1 MSSIPAQYAYLR
13 AEPRAPLM
21 VQAGLDLYGVH
32 EIAGAA
38 SNPTILAWADEV
50 GTATKSAYADWAAD
64 YYNADAIPWCG
75 LFVALCAV
83 RAAQGRPER
92 MPEHKYL
99 SALEWKN
106 WGAPVLVKDALV
118 GDVGVSQRDGGGHVF
133 LIVGEDPTHFHI
145 LGGNQSDQVNIV
157 RKAKAEVVAVRRPP
171 YRALPPGARKVM
183 LTPAGA
189 VAGREA

>member
-21 VQAGLDLYGVH
+21 VQAGLDLYGLH
-32 EIAGAA
+32 EIAGTA

-50 GTATKSAYADWAAD
+50 GKATKSAYADWAAD

-92 MPEHKYL
+92 LPEHKYL
-99 SALEWKN
+99 SALDWKN
-106 WGAPVLVKDALV
+106 WGLPVLVKDALV
-118 GDVGVSQRDGGGHVF
+118 GDVGISQRDGGGHVF
-133 LIVGEDPTHFHI
+133 MIVGEDPTHFHT
-145 LGGNQSDQVNIV
+145 LGGNQSDAVTIT
-157 RKAKAEVVAVRRPP
+157 RIGTDRLHAVRWP
-171 YRALPPGARKVM
+171 AGLARRKSGF
-183 LTPAGA
+183 LTPRLTAGLS
-189 VAGREA
+189 GNEA